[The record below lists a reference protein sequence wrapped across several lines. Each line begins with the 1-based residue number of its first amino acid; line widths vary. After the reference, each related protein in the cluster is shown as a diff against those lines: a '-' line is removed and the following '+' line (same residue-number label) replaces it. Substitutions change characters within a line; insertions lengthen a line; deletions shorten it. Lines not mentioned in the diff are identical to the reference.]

1 MNADLT
7 HESRDDSLP
16 EKLQAELAQ
25 KIVEGF
31 DSVISERSKHYRE
44 NPSKVPTPSA
54 VPFIIKSYSNMNMA
68 ITGGISLIPGPWG
81 MAAAVPEIAIIIRNQ
96 LAMIYDIGVAHGQ
109 SEVLNKE
116 LLAGIFLSALG
127 TSVGGLLTIHSGK
140 FLVRRTS
147 LRVFQRIVAILGGKV
162 TQQVLKSMVSKW
174 LPIVGAA
181 AMAIWSYYSTR
192 QIGKKALQ
200 ILEKPIEIVELDSD
214 DADIL
219 AVLAEEQAV
228 SQTELQFI
236 ERVSDYRI
244 LKITALISL
253 MRADGILNV
262 TERTHIETLVEQA
275 KLDSKSKIEL
285 IALIDSE
292 TEALFDLTLL
302 SGEPDEATG
311 LLVDLIALAKC
322 DGELHPAEITFIKNA
337 SKLMGI
343 PESDLVDVLVV

>member
-81 MAAAVPEIAIIIRNQ
+81 MAAAIPEIALIIRNQ
-96 LAMIYDIGVAHGQ
+96 LAMIYDIGMAYGK

-116 LLAGIFLSALG
+116 LLAGIFLSSLG
-127 TSVGGLLTIHSGK
+127 ASVGGLLTIHGGK
-140 FLVRRTS
+140 VLVRRTS

-181 AMAIWSYYSTR
+181 AMATWSYYSTR
-192 QIGKKALQ
+192 QIGKRALQ
-200 ILEKPIEIVELDSD
+200 ILEKEIEIVVSDSD
-214 DADIL
+214 DDIL
-219 AVLAEEQAV
+219 A
-228 SQTELQFI
+228 ELGQQQPASSTI
-236 ERVSDYRI
+236 IDKTNYAI
-244 LKITALISL
+244 LKIKTLINLMKADGRLNAKERSYIEALI
-253 MRADGILNV
+253 
-262 TERTHIETLVEQA
+262 EQA
-275 KLDSKSKIEL
+275 KIDTETKIEL
-285 IALIDSE
+285 VTLIDNESKE
-292 TEALFDLTLL
+292 LFDLMPFLV
-302 SGEPDEATG
+302 ERDEAIG
-311 LLVDLIALAKC
+311 LLVDLITLAKC
-322 DGELHPAEITFIKNA
+322 DGELHPSEINFIKETA
-337 SKLMGI
+337 RSMEI
-343 PESDLVDVLVV
+343 SESDLADILAV